1 MIYNPTRFP
10 GCGVR
15 VQGRLHCTLAFE
27 IVAVPMSRRKK
38 LAAAKAAAIVAA
50 AAFVVY
56 LLLLATAARTVVM
69 HKKMH
74 KRPFQTE

>member
-15 VQGRLHCTLAFE
+15 VRGRLHCTLAFE
-27 IVAVPMSRRKK
+27 IVPMSRRKK

>member
-15 VQGRLHCTLAFE
+15 VQGRLHCTLAFK
-27 IVAVPMSRRKK
+27 IVPMSRRKK